1 MLHSSYS
8 APPPHLRRKG
18 RTVGYNDDESGPVKT
33 KGLRHHTYTFTM
45 LTDLEED
52 GLEN

>member
-1 MLHSSYS
+1 MMMRAAL
-8 APPPHLRRKG
+8 
-18 RTVGYNDDESGPVKT
+18 KT
-33 KGLRHHTYTFTM
+33 KGLRHHTYIFTM